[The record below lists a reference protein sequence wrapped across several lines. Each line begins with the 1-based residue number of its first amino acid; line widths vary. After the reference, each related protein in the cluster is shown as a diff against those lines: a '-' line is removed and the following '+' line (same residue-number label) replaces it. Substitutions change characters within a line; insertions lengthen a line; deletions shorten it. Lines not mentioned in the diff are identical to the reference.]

1 MPPDLSETPELMEIR
16 RAATDGSLRAR
27 ARWIMK
33 MRLHRAYRAVFF
45 DEDGMMTDAARIVLE
60 DLSDH
65 AGLGMATAGLE
76 HEELAAR
83 EGERR
88 LMLHL
93 FSRFRLNEAEM
104 ANLEREWKKDRS

>member
-1 MPPDLSETPELMEIR
+1 
-16 RAATDGSLRAR
+16 
-27 ARWIMK
+27 